1 MASLLL
7 AEVLSS
13 RPVHLLSD
21 PVVAVVVVLLP
32 ALVTCFHALV
42 VGTSR
47 ALEKEV
53 WQCSPYIHVCST
65 YAKESFIVV
74 SYHI

>member
-32 ALVTCFHALV
+32 ALLASFYAIA
-42 VGTSR
+42 VGASG
-47 ALEKEV
+47 A
-53 WQCSPYIHVCST
+53 
-65 YAKESFIVV
+65 
-74 SYHI
+74 